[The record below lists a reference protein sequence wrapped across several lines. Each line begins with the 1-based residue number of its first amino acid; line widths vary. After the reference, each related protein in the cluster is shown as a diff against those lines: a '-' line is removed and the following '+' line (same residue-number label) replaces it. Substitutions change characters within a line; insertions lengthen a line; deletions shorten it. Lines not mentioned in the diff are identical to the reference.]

1 MNKLDFPINLY
12 CRKAPLKVKTIDLC
26 RKKTDFRK
34 VYIVEE
40 ESRKIVIKHSSNA
53 FTDEQAVKGW
63 FRLIQAYNSLGIYC
77 PSAVK
82 NLNGDIVFTYEE
94 DGRKFCV
101 YAEEFAIYK
110 TAEETGRKKIKNKDG
125 SDIYTPDLFR
135 SLGRVAAAR
144 LDVVGHHSV
153 YCLLEPYTEDDETD
167 EGTLCAETFTKILKE
182 KFPEYAERADKLL
195 TLFYKRKEELR
206 EVYHDLPTSCFQSDL
221 HDGNILLDSEKRFAG
236 LIDFNLC
243 GKEPVVNYV
252 VREALWFAKDLK
264 CLWGRKGRVKWFYD
278 MKLDEIRIENF
289 KRIIGYVCENYE
301 FNEKE
306 KQVFP
311 ILFRYMNSYWWHQ
324 IREIK
329 RIKYNKKKIEKILDW
344 LDFQM
349 NRDDIRLP

>member
-63 FRLIQAYNSLGIYC
+63 FRLIQAYNSVGIYC

-135 SLGRVAAAR
+135 SLGRVAAAIPE
-144 LDVVGHHSV
+144 LLLFLLVSVISSV
-153 YCLLEPYTEDDETD
+153 YFSYDLENINQKTLALLPKRIGAWLVRFKDGFLKTAVRY
-167 EGTLCAETFTKILKE
+167 LRSYLIL
-182 KFPEYAERADKLL
+182 
-195 TLFYKRKEELR
+195 
-206 EVYHDLPTSCFQSDL
+206 
-221 HDGNILLDSEKRFAG
+221 G
-236 LIDFNLC
+236 LIT
-243 GKEPVVNYV
+243 
-252 VREALWFAKDLK
+252 FAIMTS
-264 CLWGRKGRVKWFYD
+264 F
-278 MKLDEIRIENF
+278 
-289 KRIIGYVCENYE
+289 II
-301 FNEKE
+301 
-306 KQVFP
+306 
-311 ILFRYMNSYWWHQ
+311 
-324 IREIK
+324 
-329 RIKYNKKKIEKILDW
+329 
-344 LDFQM
+344 
-349 NRDDIRLP
+349 